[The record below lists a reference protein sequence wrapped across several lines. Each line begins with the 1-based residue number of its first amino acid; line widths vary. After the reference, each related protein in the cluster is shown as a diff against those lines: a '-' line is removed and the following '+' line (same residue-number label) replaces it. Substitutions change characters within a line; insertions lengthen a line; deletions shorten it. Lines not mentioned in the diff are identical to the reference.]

1 MNRRD
6 LGATGMK
13 VSEIGFGAW
22 QLGERGWNGP
32 DLEASVRL
40 VHQALDAGVN
50 FFDTAPC
57 YGEGRGEQFLG
68 RALAGR
74 WNQVVLCTKFGRSPE
89 GIDFD
94 AGKIRWS
101 VEQSLRRLGTD
112 RVDVVLLHSPP
123 AACLDGGREGAGQFQ
138 LLEQLRQEGKLRA
151 YGASVDWAGE
161 MDTVVDTSGSRAL
174 EVWLSLLHQEP
185 WEAVGRARER
195 GVGTIVKVPLESGW
209 LSGKY
214 HAGSTFT
221 DVRARWT
228 REQIE
233 RRAALVERFR
243 ALLPEGVS
251 LAHAA
256 LRFLLAHPGVS
267 TVIPGIKSPAH
278 LEDNLAAAAA
288 PLPPGTLAAMRAL
301 FAEVIAGGPLGW

>member
-22 QLGERGWNGP
+22 QLGERGWDGP
-32 DLEASVRL
+32 DQATAIRL

-57 YGEGRGEQFLG
+57 YGAGRSEQFLG
-68 RALAGR
+68 QALAGR
-74 WNQVVLCTKFGRSPE
+74 RDQVVLCTKFGRSPQ

-94 AGKIRWS
+94 AGNIRWS
-101 VEQSLRRLGTD
+101 VEQSLRRLQTD
-112 RVDVVLLHSPP
+112 WLDLVLLHSPP
-123 AACLDGGREGAGQFQ
+123 AELLDGQRGGRAHFEV
-138 LLEQLRQEGKLRA
+138 LEQLRQDGKLRA

-161 MDTVVDTSGSRAL
+161 VDTVVTSSGSRAL
-174 EVWLSLLHQEP
+174 EVWLSLFHQEP
-185 WEAVGRARER
+185 WAAIARARER

-214 HAGSTFT
+214 HAGSSFT
-221 DVRARWT
+221 DVRARWS
-228 REQIE
+228 REEVE

-243 ALLPEGVS
+243 ALVPEGVS
-251 LAHAA
+251 LPHAA
-256 LRFLLAHPGVS
+256 LRFLLAHPAVA
-267 TVIPGIKSPAH
+267 TVIPGIKSQAH
-278 LEDNLAAAAA
+278 LEDNLAAAQA
-288 PLPPGTLAAMRAL
+288 PLPAATVAAMQAL
-301 FAEVIAGGPLGW
+301 FAEQIAGRPLSW